1 MSEITNKMIQETF
14 KKAKEKYKNI
24 FSTDRWSN
32 PSLTSDPVVGANN
45 GGYRFYIN
53 VSTPQG
59 TLKLSADT
67 AVRNNSIVSVHLSSR
82 QSVSFWDRKAEDERN
97 GNL

>member
-1 MSEITNKMIQETF
+1 MAEITNKMIQEAF
-14 KKAKEKYKNI
+14 SKARKKYENI
-24 FSTDRWSN
+24 FSTDRWSD
-32 PSLTSDPVVGANN
+32 PSLSSDPVVGANN

-67 AVRNNSIVSVHLSSR
+67 AVRNNSIVSIHLSSR
-82 QSVSFWDRKAEDERN
+82 QSVSFWSKNATEERE
-97 GNL
+97 GTL